1 MRVWPVVVA
10 FLSFPLLTARVEARS
25 ESMQLNS
32 TCLGWNR
39 MCQSDCHS
47 PTRLH
52 LSVKMSGFNECDG
65 ERREMWYVWAMH
77 MYASHRI

>member
-32 TCLGWNR
+32 TRLR
-39 MCQSDCHS
+39 MCVNLTV
-47 PTRLH
+47 TRH
-52 LSVKMSGFNECDG
+52 HDYTC
-65 ERREMWYVWAMH
+65 R
-77 MYASHRI
+77 